1 MSAKKCQNCGSTEIE
16 SDATRADSVCTACGT
31 VLESGIIVSDVQF
44 EENAHGGSSAIGT
57 FVSADR
63 KGGGG
68 NNFGGAFNSGVGR
81 ESREITL
88 KNARKKIQALAQQ
101 LRLRPDHIDM
111 AFYFFKLALAKHL
124 TRGRKSTHVI
134 AACVYIT
141 CRTEGTSHML
151 IDFSDILQV
160 DVYELGRTYLRLS
173 QALCINIP
181 AMDPCLYV
189 MRFAHKL
196 EFGEKTHE
204 VSMTALR
211 LVSRMKKDW
220 IHFGRR
226 PSGLCGAALLIA
238 SRLHD
243 FCRTVNDVIKVV
255 KVHESTLRKRLN
267 EFGETPASQL
277 TLDEFMNVDLDAMTD
292 EQDPPSYKAARK
304 KDRERLEVMELETDI
319 DGELTELEERIER
332 GLEERRAKVRG
343 PYARL
348 AAKSSSSDDTD
359 GEERRTSTS
368 GSESEGEKD
377 READDITKFI
387 HEQTLGV
394 ISECFESRSAVSASQ
409 AELDSL
415 LMPPPGG
422 PAARHVSSLPCAPG
436 LGLKDTVQEY
446 LQPTAVGDVKPQGQE
461 ETLEEKEEELD
472 LTGIDEDEID
482 SYIMT
487 AAEIKQKTTL
497 WLRVNAEYLEEQALK
512 IKREEEERE
521 EMIRLGKDPDKK
533 KKSYRKK
540 QNRNLGQNGTALEA
554 IEKVVQER
562 KISTKINYDV
572 LKNLTMGVSGGTME
586 KPDGG
591 STNGE
596 STAAALSPKNE
607 PHATTEKAVKGE
619 KEDESSSSNASKSR
633 GEPLAK
639 RPRQHSQGP
648 NLLVRGG
655 GRVNNQSKQKQVVVG
670 EGSEEEKKSAAVGE
684 MSLPVDEPVVE
695 EGPVEPEAQ
704 EEDLSDLEDDEDDRM
719 LSAAELL
726 GGYGEEEEEEYY

>member
-1 MSAKKCQNCGSTEIE
+1 MSARKCENCGSTDIE
-16 SDATRADSVCTACGT
+16 SDPARADAVCTGCGS
-31 VLESGIIVSDVQF
+31 VVESGMIVSDVQF
-44 EENAHGGSSAIGT
+44 EENSHGGSSALGT
-57 FVSADR
+57 FVSADK

-68 NNFGGAFNSGVGR
+68 NSFGGTFQTGVGR

-88 KNARKKIQALAQQ
+88 KNARKKIVALAQQ

-124 TRGRKSTHVI
+124 TRGRKSSHVV

-238 SRLHD
+238 SRLHE
-243 FCRTVNDVIKVV
+243 FCRTVSDVIKVV

-277 TLDEFMNVDLDAMTD
+277 TLDEFMNVDLDAMTE

-304 KDRERLEVMELETDI
+304 KDRERLERLEEETELDKEISDLEEKI
-319 DGELTELEERIER
+319 EKELEERR
-332 GLEERRAKVRG
+332 SKMRG
-343 PYARL
+343 PYAKL
-348 AAKSSSSDDTD
+348 ARKVEADIGGRGSSSDTGTSSNSSSDT
-359 GEERRTSTS
+359 
-368 GSESEGEKD
+368 EGE
-377 READDITKFI
+377 REAEDLERFI
-387 HEQTLGV
+387 NEDTLGV
-394 ISECFESRSAVSASQ
+394 IEECLDDSASRTNQ
-409 AELDSL
+409 ERLDSL
-415 LMPPPGG
+415 LMPPPTV
-422 PAARHVSSLPCAPG
+422 PTNRHQLVSPG

-446 LQPTAVGDVKPQGQE
+446 LAPTSPLKLANAGDSK
-461 ETLEEKEEELD
+461 EKVEDEELD
-472 LTGIDEDEID
+472 ITGIDDDEID
-482 SYIMT
+482 SYIMSVE
-487 AAEIKQKTTL
+487 EIKNKTNL
-497 WLRVNAEYLEEQALK
+497 WMMVNKEYLLEQEEKLK
-512 IKREEEERE
+512 KEKLERE
-521 EMIRLGKDPDKK
+521 EMIRNGIDPDKK
-533 KKSYRKK
+533 KKNYKK
-540 QNRNLGQNGTALEA
+540 KNKNLLSNGTALEA
-554 IEKVVQER
+554 IEKIVQEK

-572 LKNLTMGVSGGTME
+572 LKNL
-586 KPDGG
+586 
-591 STNGE
+591 N
-596 STAAALSPKNE
+596 
-607 PHATTEKAVKGE
+607 
-619 KEDESSSSNASKSR
+619 
-633 GEPLAK
+633 
-639 RPRQHSQGP
+639 
-648 NLLVRGG
+648 
-655 GRVNNQSKQKQVVVG
+655 
-670 EGSEEEKKSAAVGE
+670 
-684 MSLPVDEPVVE
+684 MSLPSPNKAEEEDDEEDVKTPEHILKENSNTENTSSISQVRLAGSKRSPVKLPVTPTKKPRLLTFGKRPNLVTGRGGKNIESETVIEKETDIEHNVIVE
-695 EGPVEPEAQ
+695 SGPVELAPE
-704 EEDLSDLEDDEDDRM
+704 EEELSDFSDDDEPM

-726 GGYGEEEEEEYY
+726 AQQFGESGYGEEEEFY

>member
-304 KDRERLEVMELETDI
+304 KDRERLEVMELENDI

-368 GSESEGEKD
+368 GSESEGEKE

-446 LQPTAVGDVKPQGQE
+446 LQPTAVDVKLQGQN

-472 LTGIDEDEID
+472 LTDIDEDEID

-572 LKNLTMGVSGGTME
+572 LKNLTMAASGRTMNDMGGG
-586 KPDGG
+586 PDA
-591 STNGE
+591 E
-596 STAAALSPKNE
+596 PTAATLSPKNE

-619 KEDESSSSNASKSR
+619 KEEESNGSNSSKSR
-633 GEPLAK
+633 VSFVFNIFLHQTLHTYDNFIHFCHTKTKDFPGRAPSQEAK
-639 RPRQHSQGP
+639 AT
-648 NLLVRGG
+648 
-655 GRVNNQSKQKQVVVG
+655 QSRAQPVG
-670 EGSEEEKKSAAVGE
+670 EGRRQSEQPKQAKASG
-684 MSLPVDEPVVE
+684 S
-695 EGPVEPEAQ
+695 
-704 EEDLSDLEDDEDDRM
+704 
-719 LSAAELL
+719 
-726 GGYGEEEEEEYY
+726 GGRK

>member
-368 GSESEGEKD
+368 GSESEGEKE

-446 LQPTAVGDVKPQGQE
+446 LQPTAVDVKLQGQN

-472 LTGIDEDEID
+472 LTDIDEDEID
-482 SYIMT
+482 SYIMS

-572 LKNLTMGVSGGTME
+572 LKNLTMAASGRTMN
-586 KPDGG
+586 DM
-591 STNGE
+591 GE
-596 STAAALSPKNE
+596 PAATTLSPKNE

-619 KEDESSSSNASKSR
+619 KEDESNSSNSSKSR
-633 GEPLAK
+633 GEPPVK

-655 GRVNNQSKQKQVVVG
+655 GRVNNQSKQKQAVVG
-670 EGSEEEKKSAAVGE
+670 EGSEEEKKSPADGE

-726 GGYGEEEEEEYY
+726 GGYGEEEEEYY